1 MTTKP
6 KKKKP
11 IVEFEV
17 NIDMTWSQTYRVKAR
32 TAGEANR
39 KAWAKFK
46 ARPPKKNFD
55 FLTDKA

>member
-1 MTTKP
+1 MTA

-32 TAGEANR
+32 TTGEANQ
-39 KAWAKFK
+39 KAWEKFK
-46 ARPPKKNFD
+46 TRPPKRNFG
-55 FLTDKA
+55 FLTDKV